1 MCKRKDKKKP
11 AKNAAVVGTSAS
23 ITGKTVGNAKV
34 VTQVKP
40 PGSVNSTPSSVSTGS
55 INPKVT
61 INAPPKKAV
70 ISKSVLTGLDIIL
83 KVLNGLR
90 IAAITIG
97 IILGLFTIL
106 GLIYAYLAITG
117 VVEPDPQAFFDN
129 IKFWNH

>member
-1 MCKRKDKKKP
+1 MCKRKDKKKS
-11 AKNAAVVGTSAS
+11 AENAAAVGMSAT

-40 PGSVNSTPSSVSTGS
+40 PGAVKPTPSSVSTGA

-117 VVEPDPQAFFDN
+117 VVEPDPHAFFGN
-129 IKFWNH
+129 LGF

>member
-1 MCKRKDKKKP
+1 MCKRKDKKKS
-11 AKNAAVVGTSAS
+11 AENAVAVGTSAS

-40 PGSVNSTPSSVSTGS
+40 PGSVNPTSSVATGNVVPKSAISAPST
-55 INPKVT
+55 KT
-61 INAPPKKAV
+61 V

-97 IILGLFTIL
+97 IILGLFMIL

-117 VVEPDPQAFFDN
+117 VIEPEAKKN
-129 IKFWNH
+129 